1 MACKLHSAA
10 QTDGNA
16 TQEPAPDPA
25 MLEATRASLATL
37 VDFLLTTSIN
47 GLRGHRWPLLMN
59 ESEYLHN
66 DYPAL
71 PETGA
76 VVVVVYNDEL
86 HSFDQV
92 NQFVRMS
99 RVGRVAV
106 TAVVCEV
113 VALTPPRTRPPNP
126 NPPAPPNRQPRPNP
140 NPNPAPGFPR
150 GIMQLMTLTMCTD
163 VRAKAISEAIDAKAC
178 RAAQCTRTPHSHTAV
193 LTPPR
198 LAIFGFS
205 RAAPWSGKGTIAAT
219 PPTTFS
225 EGFETPSCAA
235 PSRRARR
242 RSARTWPWCVPDP
255 SHARPA
261 VAVLS

>member
-92 NQFVRMS
+92 NHFVRVS
-99 RVGRVAV
+99 RADRVAV
-106 TAVVCEV
+106 IVVVCEV
-113 VALTPPRTRPPNP
+113 VALTPPRTCPRTRPHPPRPRTRPPNP
-126 NPPAPPNRQPRPNP
+126 
-140 NPNPAPGFPR
+140 
-150 GIMQLMTLTMCTD
+150 
-163 VRAKAISEAIDAKAC
+163 
-178 RAAQCTRTPHSHTAV
+178 
-193 LTPPR
+193 
-198 LAIFGFS
+198 
-205 RAAPWSGKGTIAAT
+205 
-219 PPTTFS
+219 
-225 EGFETPSCAA
+225 
-235 PSRRARR
+235 
-242 RSARTWPWCVPDP
+242 
-255 SHARPA
+255 
-261 VAVLS
+261 